1 VAAASREGGRVSAAE
16 RPQKP
21 VWRRMPQLAHG
32 LVRSC
37 CRCRCRC
44 QLLRRGSAQTVR
56 RVHWLCGLLLACI
69 CLTLGGLFN
78 AELPVSVAVVPSYA
92 LEHTVNNIRTAE
104 TDLDI
109 PVRNYSL
116 IPKWKLRL
124 YTQIVRDETLEI
136 YQISGLLRSSDLVS
150 LFLASS
156 HDQYLI
162 CYDPNF
168 RNHKWTSFNCPF
180 CLYTMRYP
188 EQELALR

>member
-1 VAAASREGGRVSAAE
+1 MASRVGERVSAAE
-16 RPQKP
+16 RPQKS

-37 CRCRCRC
+37 CCCRCRC
-44 QLLRRGSAQTVR
+44 QLLRRGSAQTLR
-56 RVHWLCGLLLACI
+56 RVHWLCGLLLVCI

-78 AELPVSVAVVPSYA
+78 AELPISVTVVPSYA

-104 TDLDI
+104 ADLDL

-116 IPKWKLRL
+116 IRKWKLCP
-124 YTQIVRDETLEI
+124 YSQIVRDETLET
-136 YQISGLLRSSDLVS
+136 YQISGLLRSSDLGS

-156 HDQYLI
+156 HDKYLI

-168 RNHKWTSFNCPF
+168 RDHK
-180 CLYTMRYP
+180 
-188 EQELALR
+188 